1 MNTNNQ
7 NKAGLVPSQTSA
19 LSPSGV
25 TSLVRRGRQ
34 DLIAKAEAEQWCN
47 QGRAL
52 WRRQQYGEAVECFR
66 HGLQLDPNHV
76 ELQFLLGAAY
86 HQGNGLPER
95 DHTQA
100 ALWYRRA
107 AEQGL
112 PAAQALLGMMY
123 EWSWGVP
130 QDYSQAAE
138 WYRKAA
144 EQGHAG
150 AGYVLGCCYWVG
162 RGVPRNYAQ
171 ACAWFRKAADQGD
184 ASAANNLAVCYERGL
199 GVPHDREQAV
209 QWYGKAAE
217 LGSEAAR
224 AALAILSTK

>member
-123 EWSWGVP
+123 EWSWGV
-130 QDYSQAAE
+130 
-138 WYRKAA
+138 
-144 EQGHAG
+144 
-150 AGYVLGCCYWVG
+150 LGFENDDKDQIHDETARQSRSALG
-162 RGVPRNYAQ
+162 IGLTIREISKFRFDSRRPRQN
-171 ACAWFRKAADQGD
+171 
-184 ASAANNLAVCYERGL
+184 RGL
-199 GVPHDREQAV
+199 RVFGR
-209 QWYGKAAE
+209 
-217 LGSEAAR
+217 
-224 AALAILSTK
+224 